1 VKQEERETSLQTH
14 AAQTH
19 AAQTNAA
26 QTHATQTHYGAW
38 ALLVKEIR
46 RFAKV
51 SVQTVLAPLV
61 SAMLFLVIFALLLE
75 TRVEPMPGVNYS
87 AFLVPGLV
95 MMTMQQNAFANT
107 SSSLTQSKI
116 TGTLVFLMLS
126 PLRPWEWLVGYLGGA
141 IARGLACGLA
151 VWLASIPFVSVPI
164 ASPLWAMSFGLM
176 ACLILGALGLIA
188 ALYAEKWDHVAAF
201 QNFLINPLTFL
212 AGVFYSVQI
221 LPEQWQFISHL
232 NPFFY
237 LIDGFRFGVFGQSD
251 VSPWFSASICGGA
264 TLSLLILTHQLIASG
279 WRIRN

>member
-1 VKQEERETSLQTH
+1 MNQPATPERE
-14 AAQTH
+14 
-19 AAQTNAA
+19 
-26 QTHATQTHYGAW
+26 ATREAIIESHLFQSHYGAW
-38 ALLVKEIR
+38 ALLVKEVR

-75 TRVEPMPGVNYS
+75 SRVEPMPGVSYS

-95 MMTMQQNAFANT
+95 MMTMQQNAFANS

-141 IARGLACGLA
+141 IARGIACGLA
-151 VWLASIPFVSVPI
+151 VWLTSIPFVSVPVV
-164 ASPLWAMSFGLM
+164 SPLWAISFGLM

-221 LPEQWQFISHL
+221 LPDQWQFISHL

-251 VSPWFSASICGGA
+251 VSPWLSASICGA
-264 TLSLLILTHQLIASG
+264 STALLLVLTHQLIASG

>member
-1 VKQEERETSLQTH
+1 MNQPATPERE
-14 AAQTH
+14 
-19 AAQTNAA
+19 
-26 QTHATQTHYGAW
+26 ATREAIIESHLFQSHYGAW
-38 ALLVKEIR
+38 ALLVKEVR

-75 TRVEPMPGVNYS
+75 SRVEPMPGVSYS

-95 MMTMQQNAFANT
+95 MMTMQQNAFANS

-141 IARGLACGLA
+141 IARGIACGLA
-151 VWLASIPFVSVPI
+151 VWLASIPFVSVPVV
-164 ASPLWAMSFGLM
+164 SPLWAISFGLM

-221 LPEQWQFISHL
+221 LPDQWQFISHL

-251 VSPWFSASICGGA
+251 VSPWLSASICGA
-264 TLSLLILTHQLIASG
+264 STALLLVLTHQLIASG

>member
-1 VKQEERETSLQTH
+1 LNQPATPERE
-14 AAQTH
+14 
-19 AAQTNAA
+19 
-26 QTHATQTHYGAW
+26 ATREAIIESHLFQSHYGAW
-38 ALLVKEIR
+38 ALLVKEVR

-75 TRVEPMPGVNYS
+75 SRVEPMPGVSYS

-95 MMTMQQNAFANT
+95 MMTMQQNAFANS

-141 IARGLACGLA
+141 IARGIACGLA
-151 VWLASIPFVSVPI
+151 VWLASIPFVSVPVV
-164 ASPLWAMSFGLM
+164 SPLWAISFGLM

-221 LPEQWQFISHL
+221 LPDQWQFISHL

-251 VSPWFSASICGGA
+251 VSPWLSASICGA
-264 TLSLLILTHQLIASG
+264 STALLLVLTHQLIASG

>member
-1 VKQEERETSLQTH
+1 MNQPATPERE
-14 AAQTH
+14 
-19 AAQTNAA
+19 
-26 QTHATQTHYGAW
+26 ATREAIIESHLFQSHYGAW
-38 ALLVKEIR
+38 ALLVKEVR

-75 TRVEPMPGVNYS
+75 SRVEPMPGVSYS

-95 MMTMQQNAFANT
+95 MMTMQQNAFANS

-151 VWLASIPFVSVPI
+151 VWLASIPFVSVPVV
-164 ASPLWAMSFGLM
+164 SPLWAISFGLM

-221 LPEQWQFISHL
+221 LPDQWQFISHL

-251 VSPWFSASICGGA
+251 VSPWLSASICGA
-264 TLSLLILTHQLIASG
+264 STALLLVLTHQLIASG

>member
-1 VKQEERETSLQTH
+1 M
-14 AAQTH
+14 
-19 AAQTNAA
+19 
-26 QTHATQTHYGAW
+26 QTHYGAW
-38 ALLVKEIR
+38 ALLVKEVR

-75 TRVEPMPGVNYS
+75 SRVEPMPGISYS

-95 MMTMQQNAFANT
+95 MMTMQQNAFANS

-151 VWLASIPFVSVPI
+151 VWLASIPFVSV
-164 ASPLWAMSFGLM
+164 AVNSPLWTLSFGLM
-176 ACLILGALGLIA
+176 ACLILGSLGLIA
-188 ALYAEKWDHVAAF
+188 ALYAEKWDHVSAF

-251 VSPWFSASICGGA
+251 VSPWLSASICGA
-264 TLSLLILTHQLIASG
+264 STVSLLILTHQLIASG

>member
-1 VKQEERETSLQTH
+1 MNQPATPERE
-14 AAQTH
+14 
-19 AAQTNAA
+19 
-26 QTHATQTHYGAW
+26 ATREAIIESHLFQSHYGAW
-38 ALLVKEIR
+38 ALLVKEVR

-75 TRVEPMPGVNYS
+75 SRVEPMPGVSYS

-95 MMTMQQNAFANT
+95 MMTMQQNAFANS

-151 VWLASIPFVSVPI
+151 VWLASIPFVSVPVV
-164 ASPLWAMSFGLM
+164 SPLWAISFGLM

-221 LPEQWQFISHL
+221 LPDQWQFISHL

-251 VSPWFSASICGGA
+251 VSPWFSASICGGSTA
-264 TLSLLILTHQLIASG
+264 LLLVLTHQLIASG

>member
-1 VKQEERETSLQTH
+1 MNQPATPEKEATREAIIESHLFQS
-14 AAQTH
+14 
-19 AAQTNAA
+19 
-26 QTHATQTHYGAW
+26 HYGAW
-38 ALLVKEIR
+38 ALLVKEVR

-75 TRVEPMPGVNYS
+75 SRVEPMPGVSYS

-95 MMTMQQNAFANT
+95 MMTMQQNAFANS

-141 IARGLACGLA
+141 IARGIACGLA
-151 VWLASIPFVSVPI
+151 VWLTSIPFVSVPVV
-164 ASPLWAMSFGLM
+164 SPLWAISFGLM

-221 LPEQWQFISHL
+221 LPDQWQFISHL

-251 VSPWFSASICGGA
+251 VSPWLSASICGA
-264 TLSLLILTHQLIASG
+264 STALLLVLTHQLIASG